1 MTWIWILLLVLA
13 TGAFLLVLHLCRVA
27 RVHATRRAI
36 ALQRV
41 RDASAGLYAG
51 SVPDVYHTPRQDP
64 LRVTRFTGAPDG
76 RAWSWRDRQPRGGG
90 T

>member
-1 MTWIWILLLVLA
+1 
-13 TGAFLLVLHLCRVA
+13 VA

-51 SVPDVYHTPRQDP
+51 SVPDVYHTPCRDP
-64 LRVTRFTGAPDG
+64 LRVVRAPDG
-76 RAWSWRDRQPRGGG
+76 HAGPRGGRAP
-90 T
+90 